1 MKGVAVIAVCWALGL
16 GVVGAAS
23 SSSSALPRC
32 KSGQLRLTGS
42 LQGATQSLLGT
53 FRLANRTARACALPV
68 APRRVSLVIGTQV
81 LPALTDRMT
90 AGTEPPGTPTRRLAA
105 RGRVSVAVQWRN
117 WCGAPRGN
125 VHLSVRLTIF
135 PRVSPQAAVG
145 LVRTPPCVDHKY
157 SSRVAVSRFI
167 RATARR

>member
-1 MKGVAVIAVCWALGL
+1 MRGIAIAAVFCALGVSVT
-16 GVVGAAS
+16 GVAS
-23 SSSSALPRC
+23 SSSGLPHC
-32 KSGQLRLTGS
+32 KSGQLKLTGS

-53 FRLANRTARACALPV
+53 FTLANKSARACALPV

-81 LPALTDRMT
+81 LPALTVRMS
-90 AGTEPPGTPTRRLAA
+90 AGTEPPGTPTRRVAA
-105 RGRVSVAVQWRN
+105 HGRVTVAVQWRN

-135 PRVSPQAAVG
+135 PSVSPRAAVG

-157 SSRVAVSRFI
+157 SSRVSVSRFI
-167 RATARR
+167 RAARR